1 MQHDC
6 QRSPL
11 CVHGNGKS
19 HKMLLA
25 ALCTCGWRNHLHHL
39 CKMLCI
45 PQVSTGWHR
54 QVSSTILFL
63 NSASFDI
70 LLSSHFILFTSPSQA
85 SPQKIQSPRTSQNT
99 LSWLESTLASWCQF
113 CPPGEQCSK
122 AWAAN
127 PTAFGPPYPGTL
139 LRSRWWWEEVV
150 LSSNSSTPH
159 SINTS
164 AYKWKGKTLLFLL

>member
-1 MQHDC
+1 MCSMTVRDLHSVC
-6 QRSPL
+6 MET
-11 CVHGNGKS
+11 GN
-19 HKMLLA
+19 HTNKMLLA

-99 LSWLESTLASWCQF
+99 LSVTV
-113 CPPGEQCSK
+113 K
-122 AWAAN
+122 Y
-127 PTAFGPPYPGTL
+127 FGFLMP
-139 LRSRWWWEEVV
+139 V
-150 LSSNSSTPH
+150 LSTWRTVQQSVSCKPYSIWPTVPRH
-159 SINTS
+159 SAEVTVMMGGS
-164 AYKWKGKTLLFLL
+164 RALL